1 MILLFWTLKTFQ
13 LNAIQVKAMDTKRLL
28 KAGAHGAAG
37 GLAGFMSG
45 LGIQA
50 VATASGVGV
59 VGGIPVTA
67 ILPVFT
73 VLSIVLG
80 FASGFLEEKK

>member
-1 MILLFWTLKTFQ
+1 MPMVST
-13 LNAIQVKAMDTKRLL
+13 TKLL

-37 GLAGFMSG
+37 GLGGFLTG

-50 VATASGVGV
+50 VSTAAKVGAIGGV
-59 VGGIPVTA
+59 PTYA

-73 VLSIVLG
+73 ILSIVLG
-80 FASGFLEEKK
+80 FAHGLTEDKK

>member
-1 MILLFWTLKTFQ
+1 MVSTNK
-13 LNAIQVKAMDTKRLL
+13 LL

-37 GLAGFMSG
+37 GLGGFMFG

-50 VATASGVGV
+50 VAQAAGVAAV
-59 VGGIPVTA
+59 STVPVSA

-80 FASGFLEEKK
+80 FASGFLEDKK

>member
-1 MILLFWTLKTFQ
+1 
-13 LNAIQVKAMDTKRLL
+13 MDTKRLL

-50 VATASGVGV
+50 VATAADVGA
-59 VGGIPVTA
+59 VGGVPVA
-67 ILPVFT
+67 YILPVFT

-80 FASGFLEEKK
+80 FASGFLEDKKVLGFASGFLEDKK